1 NMTSC
6 MCEDVSA
13 VCTAA
18 GSACD
23 PTVAQDPGFV
33 CVDDTMGGGVC
44 AVACSDTSPCAM
56 GSVCIDG
63 ACVEGDCTH
72 FFTDD
77 CAAGETC
84 NPIGNGAWACF
95 TDGMVAE
102 GGTCINAAGMAVGDC
117 AEGTLCLPNLG
128 ADDFTCQ
135 APDCSPLT
143 NTQACPSGEQCDSP
157 PWAFG
162 QDDPVDLSFCFT
174 PCTGFVSNS
183 GCPTGEWCRPVSK
196 NGNAWEGTCLAD
208 NGGTAAPG
216 DACD

>member
-1 NMTSC
+1 GCGDDEGDGDNDMSSDMIDMTPDGDMTECCTEAECQLNGQTCNMTSC

-33 CVDDTMGGGVC
+33 CVDDTMGGGGC
-44 AVACSDTSPCAM
+44 AVACSATSPCAM

-117 AEGTLCLPNLG
+117 AEGT
-128 ADDFTCQ
+128 
-135 APDCSPLT
+135 
-143 NTQACPSGEQCDSP
+143 
-157 PWAFG
+157 
-162 QDDPVDLSFCFT
+162 
-174 PCTGFVSNS
+174 
-183 GCPTGEWCRPVSK
+183 
-196 NGNAWEGTCLAD
+196 
-208 NGGTAAPG
+208 
-216 DACD
+216 